1 MAIDYYAK
9 MESGKFYHV
18 YNRTNNN
25 EIAFKSN
32 ENYPYFLGKVEKY
45 LPECLDIWAFCLMPT
60 HFHFLVKVKEGFD
73 SAYIEEQMRVL
84 QMGYTKAINKRHNRH
99 GSLWQQRF
107 RRVLQREEH
116 WIMRTLC
123 YVHHNPIHHNY
134 TKEYDEWQY
143 SSYHDYITNIE
154 SPYPWLVKT
163 AALNWLS
170 EDETKQKAAFI
181 DFHEVYKHNFNRRDY
196 ENDEIF

>member
-73 SAYIEEQMRVL
+73 SAYILV
-84 QMGYTKAINKRHNRH
+84 
-99 GSLWQQRF
+99 
-107 RRVLQREEH
+107 
-116 WIMRTLC
+116 
-123 YVHHNPIHHNY
+123 P
-134 TKEYDEWQY
+134 
-143 SSYHDYITNIE
+143 TNDI
-154 SPYPWLVKT
+154 STFTNNTDVMLTDPFNFT
-163 AALNWLS
+163 APNWLPS
-170 EDETKQKAAFI
+170 AGSPALAAS
-181 DFHEVYKHNFNRRDY
+181 DFTYSKL
-196 ENDEIF
+196 